1 MASKLHV
8 SQSTAELLI
17 AAGKSHWVVKRPD
30 KVEAKGKGSMQT
42 YWVEPSANGAS
53 GSQSSDGLD
62 MASDSDGKT
71 KRLLAWNV
79 DILRGLIKQIVARRE
94 AAPRRKSTA
103 TSSITLPMES
113 GAVLEEV
120 REIIEIPEYDPTS
133 FRKQNNPGSVIL
145 SDAVTTQLQGYV
157 AAIAV
162 SKMSLPS
169 WHDRKK
175 LNSHTIAS
183 LLLD

>member
-1 MASKLHV
+1 
-8 SQSTAELLI
+8 
-17 AAGKSHWVVKRPD
+17 
-30 KVEAKGKGSMQT
+30 
-42 YWVEPSANGAS
+42 
-53 GSQSSDGLD
+53 

-71 KRLLAWNV
+71 KRLLDWNV

-133 FRKQNNPGSVIL
+133 FRQQNNPGAVVL

-162 SKMSLPS
+162 SKLSLPS

-175 LNSHTIAS
+175 LESHTIAS